1 MMKPQR
7 STNYACSHHAGNAC
21 SFGAME
27 QLPKPVLCI
36 PLVLQWLWLGLRYR
50 SLTLPSVV
58 NPAIE
63 TGGLAGESKAA
74 CLARI
79 GQAHAPWVAR
89 TVLVSPADIPAAASM
104 ARTLGYPLVAKPD
117 IGWCGH
123 GVRRIDVVDGLTAY
137 IAAFPPDASFLL
149 QEFVPGP
156 FEAGLFY
163 SRGPTEAH
171 GRLIGLAI
179 RHSPQVTGDG
189 VRSIAAL
196 MAADPRLCSRI
207 GHYRRA
213 LSTRGIDHVPMRG
226 ERVIL
231 GTVASLR
238 VGGRYEDAMRLNTP
252 ALEDRVDAIAR
263 SMHGFHFGRLD
274 VRFGS
279 EATLQRGEFRI
290 IEINGAGSEAI
301 QFWDPTMRLR
311 DAYRGVF
318 AKQAALF
325 ALAARM
331 RADGAVPI
339 SAMALA
345 TAWWRQLRLMR
356 RYPSSN

>member
-27 QLPKPVLCI
+27 RLPKPVLCI

-74 CLARI
+74 CLTRI
-79 GQAHAPWVAR
+79 SPDHAPWVAR

-104 ARTLGYPLVAKPD
+104 AQALGYPLVAKPD
-117 IGWCGH
+117 IGWCGY
-123 GVRRIDVVDGLTAY
+123 GVRRINTAGELADY
-137 IAAFPPDASFLL
+137 IAAFPPHASFLL

-156 FEAGLFY
+156 YEAGLFY
-163 SRGPTEAH
+163 SRDPTETDGH
-171 GRLIGLAI
+171 LIGLAV
-179 RHSPQVTGDG
+179 RHSPQVVGDG
-189 VRSIAAL
+189 VRSITAL
-196 MAADPRLCSRI
+196 MTADPRLRPRINHYATTLGASRM
-207 GHYRRA
+207 
-213 LSTRGIDHVPMRG
+213 DHVPACG
-226 ERVIL
+226 ERIVL

-252 ALEDRVDAIAR
+252 ALEHRVDAIAR
-263 SMHGFHFGRLD
+263 SMEGFHFGRLD

-279 EATLQRGEFRI
+279 EGSLQRGEFQI

-301 QFWDPTMRLR
+301 QFWDPKLRLW
-311 DAYRGVF
+311 DAYCGVF
-318 AKQAALF
+318 AKQEAMF

-331 RADGAVPI
+331 RASGAVPI
-339 SAMALA
+339 SARVLVR
-345 TAWWRQLRLMR
+345 AWWRQLRLMR
-356 RYPSSN
+356 GYPSSN

>member
-7 STNYACSHHAGNAC
+7 STNDACSHHASNAC

-27 QLPKPVLCI
+27 RLPKPVLCI
-36 PLVLQWLWLGLRYR
+36 PLVLQWLWLGLRHR

-89 TVLVSPADIPAAASM
+89 TVPISPPDIPAAASL
-104 ARTLGYPLVAKPD
+104 AQALGYPLVAKPD

-123 GVRRIDVVDGLTAY
+123 GVRRINTATELAAY

-156 FEAGLFY
+156 YEAGLFY
-163 SRGPTEAH
+163 SRDPTEPH
-171 GRLIGLAI
+171 GRLIGLAV
-179 RHSPQVTGDG
+179 RHSPQVIGDG
-189 VRSIAAL
+189 VRTIAVL
-196 MAADPRLCSRI
+196 MAADPRLHPRINHYTIALGASRM
-207 GHYRRA
+207 
-213 LSTRGIDHVPMRG
+213 DHVPACG
-226 ERVIL
+226 EQVIL

-252 ALEDRVDAIAR
+252 VLEDRVDAIAR
-263 SMHGFHFGRLD
+263 SMNGFHFGRLD
-274 VRFGS
+274 VRFSS
-279 EATLQRGEFRI
+279 EEALRRGVFQI

-301 QFWDPTMRLR
+301 QFWDPALRLR

-318 AKQAALF
+318 AKQEGMF

-331 RADGAVPI
+331 RASGAVPI
-339 SAMALA
+339 NAMALIR
-345 TAWWRQLRLMR
+345 AWWRQLRLMR
-356 RYPSSN
+356 RYPPSN

>member
-7 STNYACSHHAGNAC
+7 STNGACSHAARSPSG
-21 SFGAME
+21 FGAME
-27 QLPKPVLCI
+27 RLPKPVLCI

-79 GQAHAPWVAR
+79 SPDHAPWVAR
-89 TVLVSPADIPAAASM
+89 TVFVSPADIQSAAAM

-117 IGWCGH
+117 IGWCGY
-123 GVRRIDVVDGLTAY
+123 GVRRINTAGKLADY
-137 IAAFPPDASFLL
+137 IATFPSDASFLM

-163 SRGPTEAH
+163 SRDPTETH
-171 GRLIGLAI
+171 GHLIGLAV
-179 RHSPQVTGDG
+179 RHSPQVVGDG
-189 VRSIAAL
+189 VHSVTAL
-196 MAADPRLCSRI
+196 MTADPRLCPRINHYTTALGTSRM
-207 GHYRRA
+207 
-213 LSTRGIDHVPMRG
+213 SQVPACG

-252 ALEDRVDAIAR
+252 ALEYRVDAIVR
-263 SMHGFHFGRLD
+263 SMNGFHFGRLD

-279 EATLQRGEFRI
+279 EEALQRGEFQI

-301 QFWDPTMRLR
+301 QFWDPALRLR

-318 AKQAALF
+318 AKQEDMF

-331 RADGAVPI
+331 RANGAVPI
-339 SAMALA
+339 SAMALIR
-345 TAWWRQLRLMR
+345 AWWRQLRLMR